1 MVSFVKTALTPLCS
15 NIERNRHLLFAT
27 RYARRG
33 GFTQIFGI
41 MPEYSTHI
49 AEANAQSARR
59 KIDALRDV
67 PAQFSYGE
75 IRIRHLHQSIF
86 FRLG

>member
-1 MVSFVKTALTPLCS
+1 
-15 NIERNRHLLFAT
+15 
-27 RYARRG
+27 
-33 GFTQIFGI
+33 

-75 IRIRHLHQSIF
+75 NRIRHLHQSIF